1 MRNFLYLLLLSSLIY
16 SFSAQSTEV
25 DAIKS
30 YVEKSGSLRKV
41 AITRACSNA
50 LFNFEE
56 IRKTAEIF
64 AFLTNRDAPIND
76 LNDVGELVPV
86 RPADSFK
93 KYLSQF
99 NFPSEQ
105 VTLYVVRE
113 AEKAILFAMDVFDM
127 ALAQEQKKTAA
138 INGSERFNYF
148 NDSKKLESMTVWL
161 HLTMPRTPRNDY
173 EKILDRIRIMSS
185 ENYWHLYNLN
195 VQLENPETWSKE
207 TFALHGAFSC
217 FDNPLAHEILRVC
230 LQVLIE
236 NTSTFWESVLSAIT
250 QYQSVTFDIINVQNV
265 LALHPIF
272 TPKFGLIDF
281 ESTHV
286 GYVLGIWRVINGLGK
301 SENSRVRF
309 RSPELFEQ
317 IKKLSSLEI
326 GALFPLEKTEPF
338 SNLVKVLV
346 ELRKTIFEGRT
357 SIIRYIEFAKS
368 LKKDPES
375 SLGISPAIQERADS
389 LEQGILDANRT
400 LDRFTGELEKLRQEK
415 AKLEE
420 QASKKREE
428 ERAHAESEALQGRI
442 RELQEQEEAKEKALR
457 DAEAELER
465 LNAEQARLK
474 EEAAKRT
481 RAWKEKVAAYRSK
494 SGAGTATG
502 GSEAVAL
509 STVGLDD
516 FLMDALPVMSLSES
530 GQLLVRAIFESTPVN
545 YKKMI
550 VLFTS
555 LGFQVTETET
565 GHKVSI
571 SGANPKM
578 KSFHRP
584 HPGTDMED
592 FRGLKAAREL
602 LAFAGYT
609 KIG

>member
-1 MRNFLYLLLLSSLIY
+1 M
-16 SFSAQSTEV
+16 
-25 DAIKS
+25 
-30 YVEKSGSLRKV
+30 
-41 AITRACSNA
+41 
-50 LFNFEE
+50 
-56 IRKTAEIF
+56 
-64 AFLTNRDAPIND
+64 ND
-76 LNDVGELVPV
+76 GDKI
-86 RPADSFK
+86 D
-93 KYLSQF
+93 
-99 NFPSEQ
+99 
-105 VTLYVVRE
+105 
-113 AEKAILFAMDVFDM
+113 
-127 ALAQEQKKTAA
+127 
-138 INGSERFNYF
+138 YF
-148 NDSKKLESMTVWL
+148 NDSKELESMTHWL
-161 HLTMPRTPRNDY
+161 HLTMPRRPRNDY
-173 EKILDRIRIMSS
+173 ERILDRIRIMSS

-195 VQLENPETWSKE
+195 VQLEHPETWSKE

-236 NTSTFWESVLSAIT
+236 NTSTFWETLLSAIT
-250 QYQSVTFDIINVQNV
+250 QYQSVTFDIRNVEKV
-265 LALHPIF
+265 LDLHPIF
-272 TPKFGLIDF
+272 TEKFGLIDF
-281 ESTHV
+281 GSK
-286 GYVLGIWRVINGLGK
+286 YVDYVIGIRTVINGLGK

-317 IKKLSSLEI
+317 IKKLSPFEI
-326 GALFPLEKTEPF
+326 LALFPPQKTEPF

-357 SIIRYIEFAKS
+357 SIIQYIKFAES

-375 SLGISPAIQERADS
+375 SLGIPHAIQERADL
-389 LEQGILDANRT
+389 LEQGILDTNHT
-400 LDRFTGELEKLRQEK
+400 LDHFTGELEKLRQEK

-457 DAEAELER
+457 GAEAELEK
-465 LNAEQARLK
+465 LNARLK

-494 SGAGTATG
+494 SGAGTATD

-516 FLMDALPVMSLSES
+516 FLMDALPVTPLSAS
-530 GQLLVRAIFESTPVN
+530 DQLLVRDIFESTSVN

-550 VLFTS
+550 GLFTS
-555 LGFQVTETET
+555 LGFQVTATET

-584 HPGTDMED
+584 HPGVSMED

-609 KIG
+609 

>member
-1 MRNFLYLLLLSSLIY
+1 MRNFLYLLFLSSLIY

-30 YVEKSGSLRKV
+30 YVESSGSLRGV
-41 AITRACSNA
+41 AIARASCNT

-76 LNDVGELVPV
+76 LDDVGNLVATQ
-86 RPADSFK
+86 PANSFK

-127 ALAQEQKKTAA
+127 ALVQEQEKTSAMNDSDK
-138 INGSERFNYF
+138 IDYF
-148 NDSKKLESMTVWL
+148 NDSKELESMTHWL
-161 HLTMPRTPRNDY
+161 HLTMPRRPRNDY
-173 EKILDRIRIMSS
+173 ERILDRIRIMSS

-195 VQLENPETWSKE
+195 VQLEHPETWSKE

-217 FDNPLAHEILRVC
+217 FDNTLAHEILRVC

-236 NTSTFWESVLSAIT
+236 NTSTFWESLLSAIT
-250 QYQSVTFDIINVQNV
+250 QYQTVTFDIKKVQKV

-272 TPKFGLIDF
+272 TPEFGLIDF
-281 ESTHV
+281 GSTYAD
-286 GYVLGIWRVINGLGK
+286 YVLGIWIVINGLGK

-317 IKKLSSLEI
+317 IKKLSSFEI
-326 GALFPLEKTEPF
+326 GALFPLEKKKPF

-346 ELRKTIFEGRT
+346 ELRKTIVEGRT
-357 SIIRYIEFAKS
+357 SIIHYIKFAES

-375 SLGISPAIQERADS
+375 SLGIAHAIQERADL
-389 LEQGILDANRT
+389 LEQGILDTNHT
-400 LDRFTGELEKLRQEK
+400 FTRFTEELEKLRQEK

-442 RELQEQEEAKEKALR
+442 RELQAQEEAKEKALR

-474 EEAAKRT
+474 AERT

-494 SGAGTATG
+494 SGIGTATG

-516 FLMDALPVMSLSES
+516 FLMDALPVMPLSES

-584 HPGTDMED
+584 HPGTYMED
-592 FRGLKAAREL
+592 FKGLKAAREL

-609 KIG
+609 K

>member
-1 MRNFLYLLLLSSLIY
+1 MRNFLYLLTLISLTY
-16 SFSAQSTEV
+16 SFSAKSAG
-25 DAIKS
+25 DAIKN
-30 YVEKSGSLRKV
+30 YVENSGSLRGV
-41 AITRACSNA
+41 AISRASCNT

-76 LNDVGELVPV
+76 LNDVGELVPTQ
-86 RPADSFK
+86 PANSFK

-127 ALAQEQKKTAA
+127 ALVQEQEKTSAMNDSDK
-138 INGSERFNYF
+138 IDYF
-148 NDSKKLESMTVWL
+148 NDSKELESMTHWL
-161 HLTMPRTPRNDY
+161 HLTMPRRPRNDY
-173 EKILDRIRIMSS
+173 ERILDRIRIMSS

-195 VQLENPETWSKE
+195 VQLEHPETWSKE

-217 FDNPLAHEILRVC
+217 FDNSLAHEILRVC

-236 NTSTFWESVLSAIT
+236 NTSTFWETLLSAIT
-250 QYQSVTFDIINVQNV
+250 QYQSVTFDIRNVEKV
-265 LALHPIF
+265 LDLHPIF
-272 TPKFGLIDF
+272 TEKFGLIDF
-281 ESTHV
+281 GSKYV
-286 GYVLGIWRVINGLGK
+286 DYVLGIWTVINGLGK

-317 IKKLSSLEI
+317 IKKLSPFEI
-326 GALFPLEKTEPF
+326 VALFPPQKTEPF

-346 ELRKTIFEGRT
+346 EIRKTIFEART
-357 SIIRYIEFAKS
+357 SIIHYIKFAES

-375 SLGISPAIQERADS
+375 SLGISHAIQERADL
-389 LEQGILDANRT
+389 LEQGILDANHT
-400 LDRFTGELEKLRQEK
+400 LDHFKGELEKLRQEK

-420 QASKKREE
+420 QASKKLEE

-442 RELQEQEEAKEKALR
+442 RELQAQEEAKEKALR

-516 FLMDALPVMSLSES
+516 FLMDAPPIKRSFPRSE
-530 GQLLVRAIFESTPVN
+530 QTLVNSIFELIPVH
-545 YKKMI
+545 YEKMI
-550 VLFTS
+550 ALFRS

-584 HPGTDMED
+584 HPGTYMED

-609 KIG
+609 K